1 MWIVITLIFNIASVI
16 FFILAYKEKDEMLKI
31 LYAVF
36 SLIGGYISYMGYWQP
51 EGYDS
56 SGNAYIM
63 EGAQALAVFPLFL
76 LFLNIIF
83 ILIYAFQKLGE
94 MIKL

>member
-1 MWIVITLIFNIASVI
+1 MWIIITLIFNIISI
-16 FFILAYKEKDEMLKI
+16 LFFILAYREKDELLKI

-36 SLIGGYISYMGYWQP
+36 SLISGYISYMGYWQP

-76 LFLNIIF
+76 LFLNIMF
-83 ILIYAFQKLGE
+83 ILFYGLQKLGE
-94 MIKL
+94 VMKI